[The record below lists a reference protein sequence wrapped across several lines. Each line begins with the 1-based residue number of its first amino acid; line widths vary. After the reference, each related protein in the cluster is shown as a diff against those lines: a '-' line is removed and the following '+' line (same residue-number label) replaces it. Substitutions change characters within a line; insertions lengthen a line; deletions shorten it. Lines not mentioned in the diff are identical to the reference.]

1 MNIEELRESTCAHLK
16 LLAPR
21 IEDTMFLVDACFKDA
36 KKYFR
41 DEFICLINPQ
51 AWARITLIYHKHF
64 LDSGND
70 ISLAEIITAVIS
82 DSINTKR
89 MDMVTLQLS
98 QYKGFQQENNRKTPS
113 LKIVKE

>member
-1 MNIEELRESTCAHLK
+1 MNIKELREQSSVHLK
-16 LLAPR
+16 LLAPQ
-21 IEDTMFLVDACFKDA
+21 IEDVTFLIDVCLNNAN
-36 KKYFR
+36 KYFR
-41 DEFICLINPQ
+41 DDFICLISPE
-51 AWARITLIYHKHF
+51 AWAKITLIYHKHF

-70 ISLAEIITAVIS
+70 ISVAEIITAVIR

-98 QYKGFQQENNRKTPS
+98 QHKNNPPENKTKTPS